1 MILSG
6 CDIGRGAKLR
16 RVLLDKNVHIEPGA
30 VIGYDAAHDRE
41 RFPFVT
47 ESGIICIPKGTVV
60 PAHGPCILAND
71 LAELINNE
79 PELLS
84 QLRPG
89 TFVVSM
95 QSRHSYESATG
106 PRFKKFAGG
115 SGTD

>member
-1 MILSG
+1 M
-6 CDIGRGAKLR
+6 
-16 RVLLDKNVHIEPGA
+16 LDKNVHIEPGA
-30 VIGYDAAHDRE
+30 VIGYDQAQDRE

-47 ESGIICIPKGTVV
+47 ETGIVVIPKGTVV

-71 LAELINNE
+71 LAELIGNE
-79 PELLS
+79 PDLLS

-115 SGTD
+115 EYQ